1 MRDLPL
7 NLPNRTANPVTIP
20 ASDLSW
26 TAARASGPGGQ
37 NVNQVATKVDLRF
50 DLPGC
55 TSLPSEV
62 KTRLGQQ
69 QARRFDADGRLVV
82 IAQSARTQARNLEI
96 ARARLAEM
104 IEAAFV
110 RPKVRRAT
118 RPTRGS
124 KRRRLDAKRR
134 TAEKKAGR
142 GKVSL

>member
-7 NLPNRTANPVTIP
+7 KLPNRTAAPVTIP

-50 DLPGC
+50 DLVGC
-55 TSLPSEV
+55 TSLPAEV
-62 KTRLGQQ
+62 KARLRAQQ
-69 QARRFDADGRLVV
+69 SRRLDADGRLVV
-82 IAQSARTQARNLEI
+82 VSQSARTQARNLEV
-96 ARARLAEM
+96 ARSRLAEM
-104 IEAAFV
+104 IEAAFA

-124 KRRRLDAKRR
+124 KRRRLEAKRK
-134 TAEKKAGR
+134 ASEKKAGR